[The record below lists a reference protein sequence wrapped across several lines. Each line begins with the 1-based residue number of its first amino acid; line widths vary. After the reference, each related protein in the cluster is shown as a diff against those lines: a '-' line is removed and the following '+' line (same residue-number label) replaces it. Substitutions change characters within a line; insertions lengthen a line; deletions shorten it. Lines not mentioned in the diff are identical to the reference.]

1 MSPRAHVLG
10 LWARIAAAA
19 RAKDPS
25 RRGGRRTEAAPVG
38 GDFRVDHV
46 YIDDCV
52 EGISKVLDKPQ
63 HRYDVYHIATGEA
76 PSLAEIVDIIKE
88 LVPDTDL
95 AIGPGPYRFV
105 DGTEAVRKGA
115 LDITRARTE
124 LGYQPRY
131 PIKNGLAAYIEATRA
146 GRG

>member
-1 MSPRAHVLG
+1 MPKILVD
-10 LWARIAAAA
+10 AAVAGQ
-19 RAKDPS
+19 KLHLS
-25 RRGGRRTEAAPVG
+25 SG

-88 LVPDTDL
+88 LVPDADL

-124 LGYQPRY
+124 LGYEPRY
-131 PIKNGLAAYIEATRA
+131 PIKDGLAAYIEATRA

>member
-1 MSPRAHVLG
+1 MIGAGEFPSARMRAPCG
-10 LWARIAAAA
+10 
-19 RAKDPS
+19 
-25 RRGGRRTEAAPVG
+25 
-38 GDFRVDHV
+38 
-46 YIDDCV
+46 V

-63 HRYDVYHIATGEA
+63 HRYDVYIATGEA
-76 PSLAEIVDIIKE
+76 PSVAEIVDVIKE
-88 LVPDTDL
+88 LVPNADL

-124 LGYQPRY
+124 LGHEPRY